1 MEGGGGMQFS
11 DKEVFTNVTNVTA
24 QETVPQIH
32 ICHPGRWMSFGK
44 T

>member
-1 MEGGGGMQFS
+1 MEGGGEMQFS
-11 DKEVFTNVTNVTA
+11 DKEVFTNVTA
-24 QETVPQIH
+24 RETLLQIH